1 MFALQLYWLLRR
13 RRRLEAA
20 QRRHRGRERVD
31 VAREAIVGQE
41 RANVARGAVARRER
55 DYAIRGAIVG
65 QARVDR
71 DRRAFVEQK
80 RVHAVAGTV
89 AAQGSV
95 STFRGVVVKQ
105 ERARGAFE
113 GQERICAARE
123 VFVEQKRVQVVG
135 VGVEEKR
142 ANAAFVE
149 QGKALVVRSA
159 FVGQEQGRAGA
170 AAGVFVGQKQGRVD
184 AAPGAFVEQGGA
196 YAYGASVGQ
205 ERVDAVSGALVGQ
218 ERVDAV
224 SGAFIGHEQEGVSI
238 VRNGAFV
245 GQGRVAAAPDGT
257 FVGLDQETADAVSDG
272 ALMGLGQQGLAS
284 APDEAFLGLGQ
295 KKVAAAHDGTFLG
308 LGQETEDVAPG
319 TSVEQE
325 TGKRGRRKTN
335 GQRRQRVFNT
345 RTTLLGLPEEEVVRR
360 YGLSSVAIM
369 ALYEDL
375 KDDLDPLTGR
385 SHAIPGLVKLLSA
398 IHFMASGSF
407 QTTVAVAGGMEQS
420 TFSRCFRQVLQAM
433 TGRVRDY
440 VQFPT
445 QKQQW
450 QDLKDDFC
458 AVAGL
463 PNVIGIID
471 CVHIGLIPPRDREAS
486 FRNSKHFHSLNV
498 QVVCDAHMNI
508 LNVVPRF
515 PGSCH
520 DSYILRHSALFRQF
534 EEGMYGQGWLLGD
547 AGYGCRPWLL
557 TPVTH
562 PKTPA
567 EKRYNEAHVS
577 THSVIQRTFRTLKSR
592 FKCLDKAAGSLQYC
606 PLKVAEIVLA
616 CCILHN
622 VAVRYQVPTDIN
634 SDLDDDPPCPSA
646 DTRENTEDGSQ
657 VRSNLI
663 MEYFA

>member
-20 QRRHRGRERVD
+20 QRRDRGRERVD
-31 VAREAIVGQE
+31 GARGAIVGQE
-41 RANVARGAVARRER
+41 RANAARGAVARRER
-55 DYAIRGAIVG
+55 GYAARGAVVD

-80 RVHAVAGTV
+80 RVHAVGGAV

-95 STFRGVVVKQ
+95 SAFRGAIVKQ
-105 ERARGAFE
+105 ERTRGTFE
-113 GQERICAARE
+113 GQERAYAARE
-123 VFVEQKRVQVVG
+123 VFVGQKRVHAVG
-135 VGVEEKR
+135 VGIEGKR
-142 ANAAFVE
+142 ANA
-149 QGKALVVRSA
+149 A

-170 AAGVFVGQKQGRVD
+170 AAGAFVGQGRVD
-184 AAPGAFVEQGGA
+184 ADPGAFVEQGGA
-196 YAYGASVGQ
+196 HVHGAPVGQ
-205 ERVDAVSGALVGQ
+205 ERKLGDASPGTLVRQGRLDGAPGVFIGQ
-218 ERVDAV
+218 DGLPAAPN
-224 SGAFIGHEQEGVSI
+224 GAFIGL
-238 VRNGAFV
+238 
-245 GQGRVAAAPDGT
+245 GQQGVAAAPDGT
-257 FVGLDQETADAVSDG
+257 FVGLEQKTADAAPDG
-272 ALMGLGQQGLAS
+272 ALMGLGQQELAAA
-284 APDEAFLGLGQ
+284 APDGAFM
-295 KKVAAAHDGTFLG
+295 
-308 LGQETEDVAPG
+308 GQEVADAASGAP
-319 TSVEQE
+319 VEQE
-325 TGKRGRRKTN
+325 EADKQARGRRKTN

-407 QTTVAVAGGMEQS
+407 QNTVAVVGGMEQS

-433 TGRVRDY
+433 TSRVRDY
-440 VQFPT
+440 IQFPT

-450 QDLKDDFC
+450 QDLKSDFC
-458 AVAGL
+458 VVAGL

-471 CVHIGLIPPRDREAS
+471 CMHVALIPPRDREAS
-486 FRNSKHFHSLNV
+486 FRNSKHFHSLNI
-498 QVVCDAHMNI
+498 QMVCDAHMNV

-520 DSYILRHSALFRQF
+520 DSYVLRHSALFRQF

-567 EKRYNEAHVS
+567 EKRFNEAHIS
-577 THSVIQRTFRTLKSR
+577 THSVIERTFRALKSR
-592 FKCLDKAAGSLQYC
+592 FRCLDKASGALQYC

-622 VAVRYQVPTDIN
+622 FAVRYQVSADI
-634 SDLDDDPPCPSA
+634 SPDLEEDPPCPPA
-646 DTRENTEDGSQ
+646 DARETTEDGSE
-657 VRSNLI
+657 VRSSLI
-663 MEYFA
+663 VEYFA